1 MPPSPDIDVLN
12 INGKSFT
19 LQDSSDA
26 RDGKKTSLQTQL
38 AAVVTQDGKTFTAIL
53 QSASA
58 VILQATSKTLTL
70 PPGAVVTLDGEIFSV
85 PSTAGSILIHDG
97 TTFTLTRATVPS
109 IKPSNTAATTT
120 HAGQHLSALDLRSS
134 IIVILDGSTTIT
146 LADGAQTTIGKDTIS
161 AASTG
166 GAVVVNGTSTL
177 IASSTPTNDADP
189 PASGDDGNGTE
200 ATADTGPGADSE
212 GSASGGRSRVRMSAL
227 LLLGSWVFVVVWL

>member
-189 PASGDDGNGTE
+189 PASGDGGVGT
-200 ATADTGPGADSE
+200 TADTGAGAGLE
-212 GSASGGRSRVRMSAL
+212 GSASGGPSRVGISIWV
-227 LLLGSWVFVVVWL
+227 LLGSWIVVVWL